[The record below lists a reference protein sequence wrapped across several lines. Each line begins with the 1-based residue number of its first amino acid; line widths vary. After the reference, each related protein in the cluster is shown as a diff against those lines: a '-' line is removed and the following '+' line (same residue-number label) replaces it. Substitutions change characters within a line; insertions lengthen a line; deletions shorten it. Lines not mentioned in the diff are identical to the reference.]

1 MNFSKNVLTVVL
13 VWAVSVW
20 LLAPSAWA
28 NPDETEILTALQNRI
43 ERVAEQVGQSVVS
56 IQVMGTAPQLTR
68 GPNGRSPLDDL
79 PPEFRRFFEDD
90 FGSPDNDSRRRRFRI
105 QPDPRRR
112 QNEERQLVPR
122 GLGSGIIISRD
133 GYIVTN
139 QHVVNEAE
147 KVTVTLS
154 NKRQFEAK
162 VVGEDKRRD
171 LAVLKIEAEDLPSAA
186 FNGSAKL
193 KRGMFVLAIGSPFG
207 FGAEGQAS
215 VSFGIVSGTRRSL
228 AMGTQDDRYYGK
240 LIQTDA
246 AVNPGNSGGALCDLD
261 GKIVGIN
268 VAIASRS
275 GGSQGVGFAIPI
287 DELTLDIIERLKKG
301 ESVAYGFLGVAIR
314 NPMAEESDVAGAP
327 VGVGA
332 FVLSVEPGSPA
343 DKAGLLAAD
352 LITSLN
358 GRPLKD
364 ADDLVT
370 EVGRTP
376 PGKTIKLV
384 LYRSGQKRTVEAK
397 VVARPGTEVASAG
410 GATPSPSGDS
420 TDGFQWRGLTLRD
433 LSDANR
439 REAGLD
445 ETAKG
450 VYIADVDS
458 ESGSYKAGVRSGM
471 IIDQIG
477 STKIESLEAFQGI
490 VKKLSGKVFVNIVGR
505 GPMILPE

>member
-1 MNFSKNVLTVVL
+1 MNVSKSVGTVVL
-13 VWAVSVW
+13 VWAALVC
-20 LLAPSAWA
+20 LLAPPVWA
-28 NPDETEILTALQNRI
+28 NSDETEVLTALQNRI

-56 IQVMGTAPQLTR
+56 IQVMGAAPQSAWA
-68 GPNGRSPLDDL
+68 PNGRSPYDGL
-79 PPEFRRFFEDD
+79 PPEFRRFFGDE
-90 FGSPDNDSRRRRFRI
+90 FGSPDNGSRRRRFHT

-112 QNEERQLVPR
+112 KNEEPQLVPR

-154 NKRQFEAK
+154 DKRQFEAK

-171 LAVLKIEAEDLPSAA
+171 LAVLKIEAKDLPSAT
-186 FNGSAKL
+186 FNGDAEL

-215 VSFGIVSGTRRSL
+215 VSFGIISGTRRSL

-287 DELTLDIIERLKKG
+287 DGLTLDIIERLKKG

-314 NPMAEESDVAGAP
+314 NPTTEESEVAGAP
-327 VGVGA
+327 PGVGA
-332 FVLSVEPGSPA
+332 FVLSVEPDSPA
-343 DKAGLLAAD
+343 DKAGLLTAD
-352 LITSLN
+352 LITMLN
-358 GRPLKD
+358 GRPIKD

-370 EVGRTP
+370 DVGRTK
-376 PGKTIKLV
+376 PGTTIKLV
-384 LYRSGQKRTVEAK
+384 LYRSGKKREVDAK
-397 VVARPGTEVASAG
+397 VVARPGTEVASGG
-410 GATPSPSGDS
+410 GATPSSGS
-420 TDGFQWRGLTLRD
+420 SQAGFQWRGLTLRD
-433 LSDANR
+433 LSDADR
-439 REAGLD
+439 RKARLD

-450 VYIADVDS
+450 VYVIDVDS
-458 ESGSYKAGVRSGM
+458 ESGSYKAGVRPGM
-471 IIDQIG
+471 IIDQVG
-477 STKIESLEAFQGI
+477 SAKTESLEAFQGI
-490 VKKLSGKVFVNIVGR
+490 VKTLSGKVFVNIVGR